1 MHVGNTIMTKP
12 EQDRADRFSVSLP
25 RQLLGDFDRMLATKG
40 YDNRSLAIADILRD
54 WLVGQRRENPDQEIA
69 GAITLVYDH
78 HKRNLQDHLTDIQ
91 HDHHHLI
98 LATMHVHLDHHNC
111 LEIIAVRGGAG
122 EVDEVADALISAKG
136 IKHGKLMITSTGRD
150 LVG

>member
-1 MHVGNTIMTKP
+1 MAKP

-25 RQLLGDFDRMLATKG
+25 RQLIADFDRMLAAKG
-40 YDNRSLAIADILRD
+40 YDNRSQAIADILRD
-54 WLVGQRRENPDQEIA
+54 WLVEQRRENPEQEIA

-78 HKRNLQDHLTDIQ
+78 HKRNLQDHLTDVQ

-111 LEIIAVRGGAG
+111 LEIIAVRGAAG
-122 EVDEVADALISAKG
+122 EIQTVADALIGAKG